1 MAIAYILINYEIKHV
16 VGRPPGKVMGNFI
29 LPPFQAS
36 MEVRRRKEIVDG

>member
-16 VGRPPGKVMGNFI
+16 AERPPGKVMGNFI

-36 MEVRRRKEIVDG
+36 MEVRRRK